1 MGGGRVS
8 SAVPWYAEL
17 AQLVE
22 QRFRKAWV
30 AGSIPV
36 LGSTGND
43 GFRGE
48 KSEIDAE
55 CVLPFVCTYSRGFP
69 LVGVVKAIPLFGI
82 RC

>member
-1 MGGGRVS
+1 
-8 SAVPWYAEL
+8 
-17 AQLVE
+17 
-22 QRFRKAWV
+22 
-30 AGSIPV
+30 V